1 MDPNSY
7 PLDTSIKSLNLYNNT
22 DPRDENLARAE
33 IAILGTILAVTTVGN
48 LCVIFSIYKRK
59 KKLTRMHLFIVH
71 LGVTDLAVAVF
82 QILPQMIWDITFRF
96 IGSDFLC
103 RIVKYTQVMSMFA
116 STYMLMMMTIDRY
129 IAVCHPLKTLQ
140 QPSRHAYIMI
150 GAAWIFSC
158 LLSLPQIFIFS
169 LKEIT
174 QGSGIIDC
182 WADFRYP
189 WGAKV
194 YITWTTISIFI
205 VPVGILV
212 LCYSLICCEI
222 CKNLKGKMQTAGPGQ
237 RGSNGQG
244 MPSRVSS
251 IRTISRAKIRTVKMT
266 FVIVLSYIICWT
278 PFFSVQMWSVW
289 DENSPDDGSEHTAT
303 PNCAAEFLTLML
315 AGRILQAVLPAAGT
329 RFLPRFQPA
338 LCSEAGIHQESLSSL
353 LAEDEDV
360 VQYMMQRTPRVRR
373 CTTTDFSSFVKH
385 QGAKLS
391 SKGRQLPFP
400 SPPLPT
406 LSLTHP
412 ERTSHTMKKLY
423 ETIEA
428 DRHRNGIATKR
439 SQDKKA
445 TRTTPKTLALSV
457 TKRKTGKLEGATRP

>member
-1 MDPNSY
+1 MDLNSY
-7 PLDTSIKSLNLYNNT
+7 PLDTSIKSSNLYNNT

-33 IAILGTILAVTTVGN
+33 VAILGTILAVTTVGN

-289 DENSPDDGSEHTAT
+289 DENSPDDDSTDFAFT
-303 PNCAAEFLTLML
+303 ISMLLTCLSSCSNPWIYMFYSNPHL
-315 AGRILQAVLPAAGT
+315 CRRVSHPHAGRQNSTGSASSRRDTLLTQIPT
-329 RFLPRFQPA
+329 R
-338 LCSEAGIHQESLSSL
+338 SL
-353 LAEDEDV
+353 LRGRDTPGICRSFRDIYAAYEDTV
-360 VQYMMQRTPRVRR
+360 
-373 CTTTDFSSFVKH
+373 
-385 QGAKLS
+385 
-391 SKGRQLPFP
+391 
-400 SPPLPT
+400 
-406 LSLTHP
+406 
-412 ERTSHTMKKLY
+412 
-423 ETIEA
+423 IES
-428 DRHRNGIATKR
+428 G
-439 SQDKKA
+439 
-445 TRTTPKTLALSV
+445 LL
-457 TKRKTGKLEGATRP
+457 